1 MIGTQHPRTAIG
13 KCALHRGAVRVVAR
27 APADSGSKR
36 KGWLGAGVV
45 NLDFE
50 TKDTQLL
57 QPSLPFLD
65 DSERRHTVVPGLVVM
80 GEGTGLKFD
89 VGSDRVDQGS
99 NIFGLELLK

>member
-13 KCALHRGAVRVVAR
+13 KYVPHRGAVRVVAR
-27 APADSGSKR
+27 APTDSGSKR

-57 QPSLPFLD
+57 LPSLPFLD

-80 GEGTGLKFD
+80 
-89 VGSDRVDQGS
+89 
-99 NIFGLELLK
+99 